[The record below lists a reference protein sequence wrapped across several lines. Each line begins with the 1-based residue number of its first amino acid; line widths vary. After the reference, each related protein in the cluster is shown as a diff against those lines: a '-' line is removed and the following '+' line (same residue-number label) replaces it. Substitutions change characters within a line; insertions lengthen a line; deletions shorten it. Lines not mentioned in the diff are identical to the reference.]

1 MLFYWKSQ
9 TWEYS
14 WPVLRILPNSLS
26 NSYNV
31 DSPEKRVLI
40 FILLFEV
47 TKKRLPCNKQKQ
59 ERLASIDLFTVS
71 DAILFGCN
79 HNRNYSKCMGKG
91 NFIHGKFA
99 FWRHWVKEYTD
110 CLWGKQVRRYGLVDS
125 ALNSAASGP
134 GSSPGRGHLALY
146 TVPLSIKV

>member
-1 MLFYWKSQ
+1 MFLTLK

-47 TKKRLPCNKQKQ
+47 TKKRLPSNKQKQ
-59 ERLASIDLFTVS
+59 KRLALIDLFTVS
-71 DAILFGCN
+71 DAILFSCN
-79 HNRNYSKCMGKG
+79 HNRNYSKCKGKG
-91 NFIHGKFA
+91 DFIHGKFA
-99 FWRHWVKEYTD
+99 F
-110 CLWGKQVRRYGLVDS
+110 
-125 ALNSAASGP
+125 
-134 GSSPGRGHLALY
+134 
-146 TVPLSIKV
+146 